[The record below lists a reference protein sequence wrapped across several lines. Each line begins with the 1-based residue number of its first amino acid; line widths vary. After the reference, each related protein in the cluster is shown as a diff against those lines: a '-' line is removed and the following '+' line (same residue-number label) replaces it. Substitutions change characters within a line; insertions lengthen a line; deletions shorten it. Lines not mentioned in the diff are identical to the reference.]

1 MDNRHINKLSWAY
14 STQHYWTMSPS
25 GFAEANNIAF
35 EWYQSSAGNL
45 TNGWYV
51 AGLYGARPVI
61 NLKSDVKISGGIGTS
76 NDPFIIDT
84 NK

>member
-1 MDNRHINKLSWAY
+1 
-14 STQHYWTMSPS
+14 MSPS
-25 GFAEANNIAF
+25 GFAEANDIAF

-61 NLKSDVKISGGIGTS
+61 NLKPNSKITGGIGTV
-76 NDPFIIDT
+76 NDPYVIE
-84 NK
+84 